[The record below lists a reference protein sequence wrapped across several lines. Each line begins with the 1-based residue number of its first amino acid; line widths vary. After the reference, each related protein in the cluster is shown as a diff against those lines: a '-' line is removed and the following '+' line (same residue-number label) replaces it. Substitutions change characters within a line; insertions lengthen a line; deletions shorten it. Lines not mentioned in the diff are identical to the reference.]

1 MCCCFKNYYSIGL
14 LRVKDRN
21 YKFIVVYAGSFGK
34 ESKAGVLDDC
44 PPSSRTCI
52 MKNRSTLIKS
62 SLSSTDNIGL
72 VFLGD
77 EAFLLTENLK
87 RPFNELNYKEKI
99 TCYITDC
106 PEQGW

>member
-1 MCCCFKNYYSIGL
+1 MT
-14 LRVKDRN
+14 
-21 YKFIVVYAGSFGK
+21 A
-34 ESKAGVLDDC
+34 
-44 PPSSRTCI
+44 PSSRICI
-52 MKNRSTLIKS
+52 MKNRSTVIKS

-87 RPFNELNYKEKI
+87 RPFNDLNYKEKI

-106 PEQGW
+106 PELGW